1 MLSSAA
7 EMTVGAAGVPF
18 RMERLSFMNGD
29 WNQDAGQAPLLPPFQ
44 GPAADSSR
52 HQPLE
57 PVNLASF
64 TVTHVDAVPWRSGA
78 RPKALNV
85 SGFLTLAITRNCCSP
100 SMEPRVGPELVL
112 EPGVAKL
119 RVQLEGVY
127 TEPKPSGLVSHG
139 GGGDRVL
146 CMVGKALLPVRGGNG
161 SADPWGKNHGVN
173 SEAAP
178 RVVADNN
185 ILLVLRYP
193 VTRALATRAVR
204 GEMVSLLT
212 AESGGGAYFD
222 RVRLVSRLHRYYS
235 SYQFRPEEDEEEL
248 EDATARCGTGD
259 ATRSLFRGSGDAFC
273 DVLRQFTPDNYG
285 VMDVVQSRNNN
296 STTDDDE
303 LCNPLGLFETK
314 RPATRS
320 TRSAVAV
327 QGLEC
332 EPDGKASARV
342 TAVFRLVPPWEH
354 QPTAAKRTGLG
365 GETLSAEGAWTAST
379 GLLCMLA
386 CRGGG
391 EKKKK
396 MDACR
401 HRVTIWNYWQQQQ
414 FGRAGEKM
422 RVEYKYT
429 KIKQPTELLH
439 RRRSGFRDTF
449 IAKSLLS
456 YPKVAGAADEM
467 ASLSNLGEDLGL
479 RFRISPKLPFVPDWI
494 EEPFSQLQIL
504 SIGPLVGAYQP
515 GEQYGSMPFRSG
527 QFNTRYSVE
536 KQSVLEE
543 VVEKQ
548 GDEVLMNVSA
558 EFTAPSGNFFD
569 SKSVLSLEGVYN
581 PGDGR
586 MHLIGCRDIV
596 HAPSTTSREDLEDG
610 MDCSVE
616 VTVEYP
622 PTTTRWLIS
631 PVAKVYIIS
640 TRNAND
646 PLHFNRTEFRSLP
659 IIYHDQRNE
668 MTEPMVEGF
677 LCIAV
682 LSAAVAATVSQLRY
696 IRSHADVAPYVS
708 LAALGVQALGYA
720 ATLVVDARTLPAW
733 PTANRYRSF
742 YDAERLLW
750 SVDCAVKALA
760 LAALLLTARLAQKVR
775 RARAQA
781 RARSPLDP
789 WRVPS
794 DGAVALY
801 SLVVYMAGLFFVL
814 SVHGLNTPPGVPDVV
829 VYQQA
834 QGNNSPRM
842 RTPISVFVGW
852 YLGVAKEWFLLPQVV
867 GNAIWRVNCKP
878 LAARYYSGVTAAWLL
893 PHVYGYLRPPV
904 VNPDEALQHFYSSKA
919 IAVGVPIVGV
929 VLAFAVYVQQ
939 RWNYRIVGWMMKTG
953 GQNKMQHVC

>member
-386 CRGGG
+386 
-391 EKKKK
+391 
-396 MDACR
+396 
-401 HRVTIWNYWQQQQ
+401 
-414 FGRAGEKM
+414 
-422 RVEYKYT
+422 
-429 KIKQPTELLH
+429 
-439 RRRSGFRDTF
+439 
-449 IAKSLLS
+449 
-456 YPKVAGAADEM
+456 
-467 ASLSNLGEDLGL
+467 
-479 RFRISPKLPFVPDWI
+479 
-494 EEPFSQLQIL
+494 
-504 SIGPLVGAYQP
+504 
-515 GEQYGSMPFRSG
+515 
-527 QFNTRYSVE
+527 VE